1 MPLVSS
7 TIPNLINGVSQQPAA
22 LRLASQ
28 AEAAINCMPSPVEGL
43 KKRPPFQ
50 HLKRLFA
57 GSAGSGRPFFNIVD
71 RDGANRWGILLQDQ
85 AIKVF
90 DLDGTLKTVATPDGV
105 SYLDVTGE
113 PCKQFRVSSVADYT
127 FIVNREKVPAILTGA
142 GDKSPVWGTKSMVF
156 VKAAAYGTEY
166 KVKIDSTE
174 VAIKTR
180 PAGGDTFSATYSQSG
195 TTVTVTCNNHGWS
208 TGFLINFAALTGT
221 AQNGQF
227 TITVTDANTFTF
239 TAAQSLTTSG
249 NCSVNY
255 NPTLSTVDIATRLK
269 DALAA
274 AGALS
279 GFTFTASEYIIE
291 IEKND
296 GGAYTLNTT
305 DGYDGASIKGIKG
318 SVSTITDLPTKARH
332 GFIVKVQG
340 GTASEFDDWYL
351 KFEATAGS
359 GFGDGAW
366 RETVAPGIDYKLD
379 PTTMPHVLVRENDG
393 TFTFKKFDW
402 SPRVAGD
409 AETASNPS
417 FVGHPINNITVF
429 RNRLV
434 LLSDENVIMSA
445 ADEFDRFFPETVQT
459 VLDSDPIDLTC
470 GGSQVNILL
479 AAVPFASTLLL
490 FSRHNQFRM
499 DSGSLTVQP
508 LTPKSAN
515 ITAMTAFELYD
526 GTDPVTVGRTIYF
539 PIPRGEYSGLREYF
553 LPDTTSPVPA
563 SDEVTAAVPR
573 FIPAD
578 IVQMAATISEEA
590 VALITKADPT
600 KLYYYKF
607 FFQGD
612 QKLQSSWSYWEVEG
626 TKQLLAIQ
634 FLDSDLYAVVQ
645 YSDGVYLE
653 KMTVRPEAAESGVE
667 YELLVDRKA
676 KETTCTVALTNPAG
690 LDVQSTITLPYPI
703 NSGSTMVVV
712 GRDVA
717 GNTIAPG
724 QLITPISQT
733 AAGGAGGNGTL
744 VVRGNL
750 TAAKFWV
757 GELYTMRYEF
767 STPYLKEQP
776 QGGGVAII
784 GGPRLQLRTW
794 TLIHDKSGHFELR
807 ITPRG
812 RDTKAHPY
820 NGLTLGDPGVQLG
833 EVPQQ
838 VGKFRVPVMAQNIDT
853 KVEIYSRSPLPCRV
867 QSAEWEGMYFSRTE
881 RL

>member
-7 TIPNLINGVSQQPAA
+7 SIPNLINGVSQQPAA

-28 AEAAINCMPSPVEGL
+28 AEAVINCMPSPVEGL

-57 GSAGSGRPFFNIVD
+57 GSAGTGRPYFSIVD

-85 AIKVF
+85 ALKVF
-90 DLDGTLKTVATPDGV
+90 DLDGTLRTVNTPDGV
-105 SYLDVTGE
+105 GYLDVAGE
-113 PCKQFRVSSVADYT
+113 PSKQFRVASVADYT
-127 FIVNREKVPAILTGA
+127 FIVNREKVPALLTGA
-142 GDKSPVWGTKSMVF
+142 GDKSPTWGTKSMVF
-156 VKAAAYGTEY
+156 VKAAQYNTTY
-166 KVKIDSTE
+166 KITVN
-174 VAIKTR
+174 A
-180 PAGGDTFSATYSQSG
+180 
-195 TTVTVTCNNHGWS
+195 TTVTYTTPVVGGGQPTTPTIASSLATSLSTALGAGW
-208 TGFLINFAALTGT
+208 
-221 AQNGQF
+221 
-227 TITVTDANTFTF
+227 TITADDYIVR
-239 TAAQSLTTSG
+239 
-249 NCSVNY
+249 
-255 NPTLSTVDIATRLK
+255 IA
-269 DALAA
+269 
-274 AGALS
+274 
-279 GFTFTASEYIIE
+279 
-291 IEKND
+291 KND
-296 GGAYTLNTT
+296 GGAYTVSAT
-305 DGYDGASIKGIKG
+305 DGYDGASIRAIKG
-318 SVSTITDLPTKARH
+318 TVDSVTTLPIKAEH

-340 GTASEFDDWYL
+340 DTASDFDDWYL
-351 KFEATAGS
+351 KFEAAAGS
-359 GFGDGAW
+359 GFGDGSW

-379 PTTMPHVLVRENDG
+379 PTTMPHVLVRETNG
-393 TFTFKKFDW
+393 TYTFKKFDW

-409 AETASNPS
+409 TETAPNPS
-417 FVGHPINNITVF
+417 FVGNAINNITVF

-434 LLSDENVIMSA
+434 LLAGENVVMSA
-445 ADEFDRFFPETVQT
+445 ADEFERFFPETVQSI
-459 VLDSDPIDLTC
+459 LDSDPIDLTC
-470 GGSQVNILL
+470 GGNQVNILL

-508 LTPKSAN
+508 LSPKSAN

-539 PIPRGEYSGLREYF
+539 AIPRGDYSGLREYF

-573 FIPAD
+573 FIPSD
-578 IVQMAATISEEA
+578 VVQISATISEEA

-612 QKLQSSWSYWEVEG
+612 QKLQSAWSYWQVEG
-626 TKQLLAIQ
+626 SKQLLSIQ

-653 KMTVRPEAAESGVE
+653 KMTVRPESVESGVD
-667 YELLVDRKA
+667 YELLLDRKA
-676 KETTCTVALTNPAG
+676 QETTCTVALTNPAG

-703 NSGSTMVVV
+703 NSGSSMVVV

-724 QLITPISQT
+724 QVITPISQT
-733 AAGGAGGNGTL
+733 ATGGAGGNGTL

-757 GELYTMRYEF
+757 GELYSMRYEF

-776 QGGGVAII
+776 QGGGVAVI

-794 TLIHDKSGHFELR
+794 TLIHDKSGHFEVR

-812 RDTKAHPY
+812 RDTRAHQY
-820 NGLTLGDPGVQLG
+820 NGLTPGDVSTQLG
-833 EVPQQ
+833 KLTRQ
-838 VGKFRVPVMAQNIDT
+838 VGKFRVPVLAQNIDT
-853 KVEIYSRSPLPCRV
+853 KVEIFSRSPLPCRV

>member
-28 AEAAINCMPSPVEGL
+28 AEKVINCMPSPVEGL

-71 RDGANRWGILLQDQ
+71 RDGANRWGILLQDD

-90 DLDGTLKTVATPDGV
+90 DLDGTLKTVNTPDGV
-105 SYLDVTGE
+105 GYLNVAGE
-113 PCKQFRVSSVADYT
+113 PSKQFRVASVADYT
-127 FIVNREKVPAILTGA
+127 FIVNREKVPAMLTGA

-156 VKAAAYGTEY
+156 VKAAQYNTTY
-166 KVKIDSTE
+166 KVKVNATE
-174 VAIKTR
+174 VTYTT
-180 PAGGDTFSATYSQSG
+180 PAVGAGQPNTPTIATNLRNSLSTALG
-195 TTVTVTCNNHGWS
+195 AGW
-208 TGFLINFAALTGT
+208 
-221 AQNGQF
+221 
-227 TITVTDANTFTF
+227 TITV
-239 TAAQSLTTSG
+239 
-249 NCSVNY
+249 
-255 NPTLSTVDIATRLK
+255 
-269 DALAA
+269 
-274 AGALS
+274 
-279 GFTFTASEYIIE
+279 SEYIIE
-291 IEKND
+291 ITKND
-296 GGAYTLNTT
+296 GADYTLEVT
-305 DGYDGASIKGIKG
+305 DGYDAASIRGIKG
-318 SVSTITDLPTKARH
+318 VVSSLTDLPVKARH
-332 GFIVKVQG
+332 GFIVKAQG
-340 GTASEFDDWYL
+340 DTASEFDDWYL
-351 KFEATAGS
+351 TFETNAGS

-366 RETVAPGIDYKLD
+366 KETVAPGIDYKLD
-379 PTTMPHVLVRENDG
+379 PTTMPHVLVRESNG

-402 SPRVAGD
+402 SPRIAGD
-409 AETASNPS
+409 TTSAPNPS
-417 FVGHPINNITVF
+417 FVGYPINNITIF

-445 ADEFDRFFPETVQT
+445 ADEFERLFPETVQT
-459 VLDSDPIDLTC
+459 TLDSDPIDLTC
-470 GGSQVNILL
+470 GGNQVNILL

-539 PIPRGEYSGLREYF
+539 PIPRGDYSGLREYF

-573 FIPAD
+573 FVPSD

-590 VALITKADPT
+590 VALVTKADPS
-600 KLYYYKF
+600 KIFYYKF

-612 QKLQSSWSYWEVEG
+612 QKLQSSWSYWQVEG
-626 TKQLLAIQ
+626 QKQVLSIQ
-634 FLDSDLYAVVQ
+634 FLDSDLFAVMQ
-645 YSDGVYLE
+645 YGDGVYLE
-653 KMTVRPEAAESGVE
+653 KMTVRPESVESGVG

-676 KETTCTVALTNPAG
+676 NELACTVALTNPAG
-690 LDVQSTITLPYPI
+690 LDTQTTITLPYPI
-703 NSGSTMVVV
+703 NTGSTMVAV
-712 GRDVA
+712 GRDAA

-750 TAAKFWV
+750 TAASFWV
-757 GELYTMRYEF
+757 GELYSMQYEF

-776 QGGGVAII
+776 QGGGVAVIA
-784 GGPRLQLRTW
+784 GPRLQLRTW

-812 RDTKAHPY
+812 RATRAHAY
-820 NGLTLGDPGVQLG
+820 NGLTMGDAGVQLG

-838 VGKFRVPVMAQNIDT
+838 VGKFRVPVLAQNIDT
-853 KVEIYSRSPLPCRV
+853 KVEIFSRSPLPCRV

>member
-7 TIPNLINGVSQQPAA
+7 SIPNLINGVSQQPAA

-28 AEAAINCMPSPVEGL
+28 AEAVINCMPSPVEGL

-57 GSAGSGRPFFNIVD
+57 GSAGAGRPFFSIVD

-85 AIKVF
+85 ALKVF
-90 DLDGTLKTVATPDGV
+90 DLDGTLRTVNTPDGV
-105 SYLDVTGE
+105 GYLDVTGE
-113 PCKQFRVSSVADYT
+113 PSKQFRVSSVADYT

-156 VKAAAYGTEY
+156 VKAAQYNTTY
-166 KVKIDSTE
+166 KVKVNSTE
-174 VAIKTR
+174 VSYTTPVVGSGQPTTPTIASSLSSSLSSALG
-180 PAGGDTFSATYSQSG
+180 AG
-195 TTVTVTCNNHGWS
+195 W
-208 TGFLINFAALTGT
+208 
-221 AQNGQF
+221 
-227 TITVTDANTFTF
+227 TITAD
-239 TAAQSLTTSG
+239 
-249 NCSVNY
+249 
-255 NPTLSTVDIATRLK
+255 D
-269 DALAA
+269 
-274 AGALS
+274 
-279 GFTFTASEYIIE
+279 YIIRVA
-291 IEKND
+291 KDD
-296 GGAYTLNTT
+296 GGAYTLSAT
-305 DGYDGASIKGIKG
+305 DGFDGESIRAIKG
-318 SVSTITDLPTKARH
+318 SVPSITTLPVKAEH

-340 GTASEFDDWYL
+340 DTASEFDDWYL

-445 ADEFDRFFPETVQT
+445 ADEFERFFPETVQT
-459 VLDSDPIDLTC
+459 VLDSDPIDLSC

-508 LTPKSAN
+508 LSPKSAN

-539 PIPRGEYSGLREYF
+539 PIPRGDYSGLREYF

-578 IVQMAATISEEA
+578 IVQITATISEEA

-600 KLYYYKF
+600 KLYFYKF

-612 QKLQSSWSYWEVEG
+612 QKLQSSWSYWQVEG
-626 TKQLLAIQ
+626 DKQLLAIQ

-653 KMTVRPEAAESGVE
+653 KMTVRPEVAETGVE

-744 VVRGNL
+744 VVRGDL

-794 TLIHDKSGHFELR
+794 TLLHDKSGHFELR

-812 RDTKAHPY
+812 RDTKSHPY
-820 NGLTLGDPGVQLG
+820 NGLTLGDAGVQLG

-867 QSAEWEGMYFSRTE
+867 QSAEWEGMYFSRTD